1 MFMHNHKLYQATVA
15 HFNQR
20 GHNITDM
27 QVLILKKKTCFR
39 WGLKKGERK
48 MCMRNRKLDPATGAH
63 FNQRGNNIA
72 DMQVLSLKKN
82 ASDGSYR
89 KEREQMFIN
98 YFNTNYKGISNIY
111 FPFDTVN
118 SIVCDN

>member
-82 ASDGSYR
+82 MLQMGPTERRENKCLLITSTPTTRGSAI
-89 KEREQMFIN
+89 FI
-98 YFNTNYKGISNIY
+98 FHLIQSML
-111 FPFDTVN
+111 
-118 SIVCDN
+118 